1 MVAWT
6 LKSFQSSDLAGF
18 VQSIDDKDVLIN
30 SLVVKYFAKLSGLLD
45 PHLDE
50 DIAICVILCKI
61 AWILKSQEKK
71 KKNLEAHIQTDISK
85 NVEWE
90 GCKQAELQGQM
101 DSLAASIFAKNPR
114 NI

>member
-1 MVAWT
+1 M
-6 LKSFQSSDLAGF
+6 D
-18 VQSIDDKDVLIN
+18 
-30 SLVVKYFAKLSGLLD
+30 SLVTKMFAKISGSLD
-45 PHLDE
+45 PHLDK
-50 DIAICVILCKI
+50 DIAIFVILCKI

-101 DSLAASIFAKNPR
+101 DSLAA
-114 NI
+114 